1 MSLDAIGDWIW
12 YGVGL
17 IVPVAALAVAHRK
30 GWTRKAPTAEPDR
43 LPKLM
48 RAADLEAQRIAE
60 LQDYRDRAE
69 RLVASRRSLPA
80 VDPTPAPPPVPPSI
94 D

>member
-1 MSLDAIGDWIW
+1 MSFDVIGEWVWPIALAII
-12 YGVGL
+12 
-17 IVPVAALAVAHRK
+17 PVTALAVAHRK

-80 VDPTPAPPPVPPSI
+80 VDPTPVPPPAPPSI
-94 D
+94 G